1 LNGLLQLFAKSMRQH
16 SWKTM
21 KFLKYALVLG
31 AATVAVSA
39 NAQFGATSKADLSTE
54 GGKQGIYGTYSPVAR
69 NSDANGYVLSF
80 EKILNEGKDGPNVFG
95 GFYSRFD
102 GAGLYQFHYRTYRN
116 EDSGYQLGMLG
127 GDGFGNKNDFQLM
140 YFKELPGQGAK
151 SLSIS
156 AMGGLYYE
164 TGASKFHPTVAVKAS
179 YPLQNGFSLDATAWY
194 LRNNDSNN
202 TLFSVGVGYRF

>member
-1 LNGLLQLFAKSMRQH
+1 MPPRKKKPQPRRRKPHTVENEEYTALEMYCIWLNEYYNSLLRAGFKS
-16 SWKTM
+16 
-21 KFLKYALVLG
+21 
-31 AATVAVSA
+31 
-39 NAQFGATSKADLSTE
+39 DL
-54 GGKQGIYGTYSPVAR
+54 A
-69 NSDANGYVLSF
+69 LSF
-80 EKILNEGKDGPNVFG
+80 EKILNEGNNGPNVFG

-102 GAGLYQFHYRTYRN
+102 GAGLYQFHYRTYRS

>member
-1 LNGLLQLFAKSMRQH
+1 
-16 SWKTM
+16 
-21 KFLKYALVLG
+21 
-31 AATVAVSA
+31 
-39 NAQFGATSKADLSTE
+39 
-54 GGKQGIYGTYSPVAR
+54 
-69 NSDANGYVLSF
+69 
-80 EKILNEGKDGPNVFG
+80 
-95 GFYSRFD
+95 
-102 GAGLYQFHYRTYRN
+102 
-116 EDSGYQLGMLG
+116 MLG